1 MRRAYLRDDD
11 REETVKG
18 KQGVPA
24 DVQGTQAPV
33 ELDPKITWGKENNNQ
48 NEIRTTTKNKKNPE
62 NEYSETIHSDMCVG
76 IEIKTFRNK
85 ILIQKWW

>member
-33 ELDPKITWGKENNNQ
+33 ELDPKITWGKEITIKMKSEQ
-48 NEIRTTTKNKKNPE
+48 QQKIKKPGKW
-62 NEYSETIHSDMCVG
+62 I
-76 IEIKTFRNK
+76 FRNHS
-85 ILIQKWW
+85 

>member
-48 NEIRTTTKNKKNPE
+48 NEIRTTTKNKKTRKMN
-62 NEYSETIHSDMCVG
+62 
-76 IEIKTFRNK
+76 
-85 ILIQKWW
+85 IQKPFIVICV